1 VSIRDD
7 QMREELEDL
16 EKQEKQ
22 RDEVHRKLEE
32 PTPIVEEKKE
42 KEEEEEEEMEKP
54 WLEAEAQLA
63 RTLAQPWLEPWL
75 GEEGEQMDLTP
86 EHLKGLSD

>member
-1 VSIRDD
+1 
-7 QMREELEDL
+7 
-16 EKQEKQ
+16 
-22 RDEVHRKLEE
+22 
-32 PTPIVEEKKE
+32 
-42 KEEEEEEEMEKP
+42 MEKP